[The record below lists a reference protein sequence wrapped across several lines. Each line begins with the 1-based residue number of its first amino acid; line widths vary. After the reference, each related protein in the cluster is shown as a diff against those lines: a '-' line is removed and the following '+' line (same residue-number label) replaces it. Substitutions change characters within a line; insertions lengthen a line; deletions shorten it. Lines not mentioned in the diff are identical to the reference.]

1 VIFTVYSLLCKL
13 SCGFLLYKLLK
24 YKKNGY
30 SGSTAAGTNG
40 RDLKKKCVMMDDN
53 TVEWL
58 NLPRELWLDIISK
71 KLNTFDVLRLR
82 SVCTLWRSIL
92 PRPFPSP
99 SHTLRI
105 RDGKFLLI
113 TETKIYRLQPVL
125 PTFSSNKGWI
135 IKVEKSKS
143 GKFRHLDVLTSTQ
156 ISHTFPSNVLDFMN
170 LRVRE
175 LFQAYTLNFSSDGGD
190 FNTFEPLD
198 DVYKIVLFSVEG
210 LGQVV
215 FTLRKNGKLRVSN
228 IGYTKLII
236 VDDEN
241 KVYHDIILYMGK
253 VYVVD
258 KSGIIFWI
266 NCSSFKLVQSS
277 PSLNNDGSRKYL
289 VESNGSLFV
298 VEMYFRRTGVN
309 TSEIVLDTSVL
320 KVDEESS
327 RWLRVTDLGDVLFVL
342 GKDLNFSLSAN
353 DYYGFERNC
362 IYCSALGRIACFSLN
377 YSKFKFL
384 DDIHWP
390 CPTLFNSDLF
400 L

>member
-1 VIFTVYSLLCKL
+1 
-13 SCGFLLYKLLK
+13 
-24 YKKNGY
+24 
-30 SGSTAAGTNG
+30 
-40 RDLKKKCVMMDDN
+40 
-53 TVEWL
+53 
-58 NLPRELWLDIISK
+58 
-71 KLNTFDVLRLR
+71 FDVLRFR

-92 PRPFPSP
+92 PPPFPSP
-99 SHTLRI
+99 SDTLRI
-105 RDGKFLLI
+105 RDGKFLLL
-113 TETKIYRLQPVL
+113 TEAKIYRLQPLL
-125 PTFSSNKGWI
+125 PTCSSNKGWI

-143 GKFRHLDVLTSTQ
+143 GKFRHLDVLTNTQ

-198 DVYKIVLFSVEG
+198 DVYKVVLFSDEG
-210 LGQVV
+210 LGQMV
-215 FTLRKNGKLRVSN
+215 FTLRKDGKLRVSN
-228 IGYTKLII
+228 IGCTNLII
-236 VDDEN
+236 VDDGN
-241 KVYHDIILYMGK
+241 RVYHDIILYMGK
-253 VYVVD
+253 VHVVD

-277 PSLNNDGSRKYL
+277 PSLNNDGRRKNL

-309 TSEIVLDTSVL
+309 TSKLVIDISVL
-320 KVDEESS
+320 KVVDNESS

-342 GKDLNFSLSAN
+342 GQDLNFSLSAN

-362 IYCSALGRIACFSLN
+362 IYCISKGRTARFSLN
-377 YSKFKFL
+377 NSGFKFV
-384 DDIHWP
+384 DDIFWP

>member
-1 VIFTVYSLLCKL
+1 
-13 SCGFLLYKLLK
+13 
-24 YKKNGY
+24 
-30 SGSTAAGTNG
+30 
-40 RDLKKKCVMMDDN
+40 MMDDN
-53 TVEWL
+53 AVEWL

-71 KLNTFDVLRLR
+71 KLNKFDVLRLR

-105 RDGKFLLI
+105 RD
-113 TETKIYRLQPVL
+113 
-125 PTFSSNKGWI
+125 GWI

-327 RWLRVTDLGDVLFVL
+327 RWLRVTDLGDVLVSFISN
-342 GKDLNFSLSAN
+342 K
-353 DYYGFERNC
+353 Y
-362 IYCSALGRIACFSLN
+362 
-377 YSKFKFL
+377 
-384 DDIHWP
+384 
-390 CPTLFNSDLF
+390 
-400 L
+400 